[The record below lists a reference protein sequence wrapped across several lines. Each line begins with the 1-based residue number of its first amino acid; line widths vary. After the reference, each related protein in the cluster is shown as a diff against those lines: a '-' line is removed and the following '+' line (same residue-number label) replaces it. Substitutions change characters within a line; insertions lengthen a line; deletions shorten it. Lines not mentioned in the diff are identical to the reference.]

1 MQQAQYTITSKGV
14 KNMNII
20 AKSRE
25 DLSMKDVYDLT
36 RSPEVQKMRTSVG
49 DCIAVGDWL
58 LYEDTSKTTGEIA
71 KLLAVKDRDTGVCY
85 ATNSATF
92 IEEFTSLLDM
102 CAEMQTQLNTV
113 KVVEG
118 VSKAGRNFITAVYI
132 D

>member
-1 MQQAQYTITSKGV
+1 
-14 KNMNII
+14 MNII
-20 AKSRE
+20 ARSRE
-25 DLSMKDVYDLT
+25 NLSMKDVYDLT
-36 RSPEVQKMRTSVG
+36 RSPEVQKMRTCVG
-49 DCIAVGDWL
+49 DCIVVGDWL
-58 LYEDTSKTTGEIA
+58 LYEDTSKTTGETV
-71 KLLAVKDRDTGVCY
+71 KLLAVKDRDTNVCY
-85 ATNSATF
+85 ATNSSTF